1 MTHVLLTAMVPIF
14 FVMALGYLA
23 GWIRDIDNHHVGE
36 LNALVMDFA
45 LPASLF
51 VATASTSW
59 ATLMAHWPLLVV
71 FIVSMLVLY
80 SVSFLMQRYLF
91 GLGSSESSVQA
102 LTISVPSYAAAGLP
116 LIAAMYGPSDV
127 IDVALGMAAGSIVM
141 SPLTLAVLEA
151 KANRASEG
159 RETDLGTILE
169 AVGRSLCKPIV
180 IAPVIGVVFSLIGIP
195 LADYVGRSFHLIGQA
210 AGGGALFLTGSSFRR
225 SGSN

>member
-91 GLGSSESSVQA
+91 GLGSSESSIQA
-102 LTISVPSYAAAGLP
+102 LTISMPSYAASGIASHRRHVRSERRDRRGLGDGRG
-116 LIAAMYGPSDV
+116 LDR
-127 IDVALGMAAGSIVM
+127 DVAAGAR
-141 SPLTLAVLEA
+141 SP
-151 KANRASEG
+151 R
-159 RETDLGTILE
+159 
-169 AVGRSLCKPIV
+169 
-180 IAPVIGVVFSLIGIP
+180 
-195 LADYVGRSFHLIGQA
+195 GQ
-210 AGGGALFLTGSSFRR
+210 S
-225 SGSN
+225 